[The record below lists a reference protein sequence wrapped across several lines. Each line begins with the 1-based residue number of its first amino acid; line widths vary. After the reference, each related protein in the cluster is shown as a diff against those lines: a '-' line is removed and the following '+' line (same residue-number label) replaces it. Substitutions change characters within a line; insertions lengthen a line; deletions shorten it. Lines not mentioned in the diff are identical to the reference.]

1 MKIIRQNQLSCFYH
15 VVTELV
21 AIDQFYSEK
30 QKQYGDQDCL
40 YICLHIL
47 CWQVN
52 NDNKAVLGTYR
63 QAVIQLDDDHGKFHE
78 DSCTN
83 VCARAVNTRACF
95 IAIARIYD
103 SCARICARIFM
114 TFLLVVNYYLVRL
127 SFKCQADLCINAR
140 ARVVNAHTRDKTRA
154 REFTTSARAFVQ
166 ESL

>member
-83 VCARAVNTRACF
+83 VCARAVNTRARF

-114 TFLLVVNYYLVRL
+114 IVIAPHIKFHEDPSFCYTFYQSEAKWR
-127 SFKCQADLCINAR
+127 
-140 ARVVNAHTRDKTRA
+140 
-154 REFTTSARAFVQ
+154 
-166 ESL
+166 